1 MSQQTLTL
9 VWLIA
14 VAAIFYFMIIRPQQ
28 QRTKKQKEMQDSVQV
43 GDRVVTIGGLY
54 GTVKS
59 LDDDTM
65 TLQVSDSTKI
75 VFARAALAQVLRAKG
90 EPIDEEK

>member
-65 TLQVSDSTKI
+65 TLQVSDNTKI
-75 VFARAALAQVLRAKG
+75 VFARAALAQVMRAKG
-90 EPIDEEK
+90 EPVEEK